1 MTDLHFTDQ
10 GVEVTY
16 QGTRFLLER
25 ALIEEATG
33 KPYPSATD
41 ADVLRMVDPDPAIP
55 AHPRQIGDILR
66 NSA

>member
-1 MTDLHFTDQ
+1 MDD

-16 QGTRFLLER
+16 EGTTFRLER

-41 ADVLRMVDPDPAIP
+41 ADILRMVDPDPAIP
-55 AHPRQIGDILR
+55 ANPRQIGDILR